1 MAVSRPPRDRE
12 PESQQ
17 PTPPS
22 AGDVRASRRRR
33 GLGGFKPRQEKQSRA
48 GVIAV
53 LGHVALGLFLLRAIT
68 FDTRFENLFDF
79 GSNRPVQEQLT
90 YIETA
95 PVPAE
100 EVPPPVVDQPPR
112 EQPPEPAESRGP
124 VLGEGGAGPEPE
136 VVAAPRLTAPSDS
149 SAVSRLGPN
158 EAAVVGVVPRAD
170 PRLWTVAD
178 LASLRATVRAAALA
192 GDASGY
198 TGARELDSVIT
209 YTLAAARDSLD
220 SLAVVQAVGPLT
232 ADWTRKDGNG
242 GTWGM
247 DSKGI
252 RLGKVTV
259 PSVLLGYL
267 LGSIPALSGN
277 PIAAD
282 RARRLSLAQ
291 SDIARFRTSGPGN
304 SQFKMLV
311 QELRERRDRERDAR
325 RKLIASPQANAPGD
339 PPPDR

>member
-1 MAVSRPPRDRE
+1 MAASRPPLDRE
-12 PESQQ
+12 PDLQ
-17 PTPPS
+17 PPPS
-22 AGDVRASRRRR
+22 AGDAGGPRKRRAV
-33 GLGGFKPRQEKQSRA
+33 GGFTPQKERRSRA
-48 GVIAV
+48 GLIAV
-53 LGHVALGLFLLRAIT
+53 LGHLALGLFLLRAIT
-68 FDTRFENLFDF
+68 FDTRFEDLFSFAD
-79 GSNRPVQEQLT
+79 GEPVQERLT
-90 YIETA
+90 YIET
-95 PVPAE
+95 PPE
-100 EVPPPVVDQPPR
+100 EEEQAPPPEAPPQR
-112 EQPPEPAESRGP
+112 EQPPEPAVNRGP
-124 VLGEGGAGPEPE
+124 VLGEGGGVPAPQPVEP
-136 VVAAPRLTAPSDS
+136 PRLVAPADS
-149 SAVSRLGPN
+149 SAVSRLSPN

-170 PRLWTVAD
+170 DRLWTMDD
-178 LASLRATVRAAALA
+178 LASLRASVRAAALA

-209 YTLAAARDSLD
+209 YTLAAAKDSLD
-220 SLAVVQAVGPLT
+220 SLAVVQALGPLT

-311 QELRERRDRERDAR
+311 EELRERRDREREAR
-325 RKLIASPQANAPGD
+325 RKLITTPRGGNGD
-339 PPPDR
+339 PDDPPLR